1 MAEKTTETFCPTS
14 RKDWRDWLLKYHD
27 TKQSISLVC
36 YKTKANKPTISWS
49 DAVEEALCFGWIDSV
64 RKTIDA
70 ESFSQF
76 FSRRKPNSGWS
87 KINKAK
93 VEQLTAAGLMAPA
106 GFACIERAKTNGS
119 WTILDEVEELT
130 IPADLTAAFEITAG
144 SETFFTGLSK
154 SVRKAML
161 QWITLAKRPETR
173 QKRIAELVELAS
185 QNKKPKQF

>member
-1 MAEKTTETFCPTS
+1 MAGKTTETFCPTS
-14 RKDWRDWLLKYHD
+14 RKDWRDWLLKHHD
-27 TKQSISLVC
+27 TKQSVSLIC

-64 RKTIDA
+64 RKTIDE

-93 VEQLTAAGLMAPA
+93 IEQLTAAGLMAPA
-106 GFACIERAKTNGS
+106 GVACIERAKTNGS
-119 WTILDEVEELT
+119 WVILDEVEELT

-173 QKRIAELVELAS
+173 QKRITELVELAG